1 MLSPHEIA
9 ALMHVDSTQDCL
21 ELNPTDLDVLVD
33 RKFVRLELLPE
44 GRVRLSLTSRGRE
57 VLNAISKS
65 R

>member
-1 MLSPHEIA
+1 MLSPHELA

-33 RKFVRLELLPE
+33 RKFVRLERLSE
-44 GRVRLSLTSRGRE
+44 GRVRLSLTCRGRE